1 MNRFITLV
9 IVRNHKKLF
18 SNNSW
23 FFNGT
28 FKTINFQN
36 SIRKKALIECG
47 IDLIEF
53 SDKELETND
62 SVDDMNLECFE
73 YVNIISKVGLRKK
86 LMLVKKKTKPGYM
99 IQYFQNLLK
108 ISLLI
113 IKEQNGKSISLS
125 ENSIKSIPHSIN
137 AFFRIQ
143 TVLIWVAQSTI
154 TNVRN
159 SIING

>member
-1 MNRFITLV
+1 MILFLTFV
-9 IVRNHKKLF
+9 IVLCATQMR
-18 SNNSW
+18 
-23 FFNGT
+23 T
-28 FKTINFQN
+28 VC
-36 SIRKKALIECG
+36 IRKKALIECG

-113 IKEQNGKSISLS
+113 IKEQNGK
-125 ENSIKSIPHSIN
+125 HS
-137 AFFRIQ
+137 
-143 TVLIWVAQSTI
+143 S
-154 TNVRN
+154 
-159 SIING
+159 